1 MTGAITYP
9 KLARGA
15 ALAALC
21 LLVLGGCNANKD
33 KRILFDG
40 INFRTKAKA
49 VDRKVS
55 AADFRVEVKKA
66 TQSLDGARGA
76 GEYGGIRYCIANFGS
91 SRIDWAIGPDT
102 DPAALRIEDDT
113 LVFRGTCLKP

>member
-1 MTGAITYP
+1 M
-9 KLARGA
+9 
-15 ALAALC
+15 AALC
-21 LLVLGGCNANKD
+21 LLALGACNANKD

-40 INFRTKAKA
+40 IHFRTKAKP

-55 AADFRVEVKKA
+55 VADFRVEVKNA

-76 GEYGGIRYCIANFGS
+76 GEYGGIRYCISNFGS

-102 DPAALRIEDDT
+102 DPAALTLEGDT

>member
-1 MTGAITYP
+1 MMGAAATYP

-21 LLVLGGCNANKD
+21 LLALGGCADKD
-33 KRILFDG
+33 KRVRFDG
-40 INFRTKAKA
+40 IHFKTKAKA

-55 AADFRVEVKKA
+55 VADFRVEVKKA

-76 GEYGGIRYCIANFGS
+76 GEYDGIRYCIANFGS

-113 LVFRGTCLKP
+113 LTFRGTCLKP